1 MESVTLLKRWQQR
14 NWESHLN
21 DNKEEDMKA
30 LIKAADWLVAVLL
43 TLAAGT
49 MIVAIF
55 LQVFFRFVVRS
66 PLYWTEEL
74 SRYSFVYVVF
84 IGAAWAGK
92 NSMHLGVDYF
102 TSKLPNTVMGILK
115 IVLDFLILLFA
126 AVIVIV
132 GFQVVPV
139 NLKQLSPALNIPMGM
154 VYAAI
159 PIGFALLF
167 IYYLEH
173 LMSDLKFRERP

>member
-1 MESVTLLKRWQQR
+1 
-14 NWESHLN
+14 
-21 DNKEEDMKA
+21 MKA
-30 LIKAADWLVAVLL
+30 LIKAADWLVMVLL

-55 LQVFFRFVVRS
+55 LQVFFRFIVQS

-92 NSMHLGVDYF
+92 NNMHLGVDYF
-102 TSKLPNTVMGILK
+102 TSKLPDAAMRILK
-115 IVLDFLILLFA
+115 IILDFLILIFS
-126 AVIVIV
+126 AVVVIV

-139 NLKQLSPALNIPMGM
+139 NLKQLSPALNIPMGI

-159 PIGFALLF
+159 PLGFALLF

-173 LMSDLKFRERP
+173 LIRDLSARKQP

>member
-1 MESVTLLKRWQQR
+1 MRL
-14 NWESHLN
+14 
-21 DNKEEDMKA
+21 
-30 LIKAADWLVAVLL
+30 LIKAADCLVTILL
-43 TLAAGT
+43 TLATGT
-49 MIVAIF
+49 MVVAIF
-55 LQVFFRFVVRS
+55 LQVFFRFVIRS

-92 NSMHLGVDYF
+92 KNMHLGVDYF
-102 TSKLPNTVMGILK
+102 TSKLPDTAVRILRV
-115 IVLDFLILLFA
+115 ILDGLILLFS

-132 GFQVVPV
+132 GAQVVPI
-139 NLKQLSPALNIPMGM
+139 NFKQFSPALSIPMGM

-159 PIGFALLF
+159 PIGFSLLF

-173 LMSDLKFRERP
+173 LMDDLNIWKRP